1 MLSGLLNLVAEYAL
15 VISFLGFFNCG
26 GCYMGVLMVE
36 FVFDFGFWLLA
47 FVCDFFLN
55 LDSCSIVEIFKISK
69 ICYGDMLVCLS

>member
-1 MLSGLLNLVAEYAL
+1 
-15 VISFLGFFNCG
+15 
-26 GCYMGVLMVE
+26 MGVLMAE

-55 LDSCSIVEIFKISK
+55 LDSCSIVEIFKITK